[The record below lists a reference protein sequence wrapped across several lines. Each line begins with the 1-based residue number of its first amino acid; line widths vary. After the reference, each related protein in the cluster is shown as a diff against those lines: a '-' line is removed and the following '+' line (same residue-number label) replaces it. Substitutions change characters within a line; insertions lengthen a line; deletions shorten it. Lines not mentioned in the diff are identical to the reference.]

1 VVRLSL
7 ARRVENRGLARG
19 RRHLVIV
26 ARRVD
31 ELGGRDME
39 AGGVCVC
46 EGDSGAGKRG
56 HYFLLQGVGTGAT
69 GSCRRNR
76 DGLRGR
82 G

>member
-1 VVRLSL
+1 MVRLSL
-7 ARRVENRGLARG
+7 ARRVENRGLAQG
-19 RRHLVIV
+19 HRHLERVE
-26 ARRVD
+26 RKVD

-46 EGDSGAGKRG
+46 EGDSGGGKRG
-56 HYFLLQGVGTGAT
+56 HFLLQGVGMGAA
-69 GSCRRNR
+69 GRCRRNR